1 MEGLKELSHEVA
13 SLRKELEELRD
24 ALQRGR
30 FLPVF
35 SRRMMTATLIL
46 TALAVIMSSIVVAE
60 VAVVI
65 GKIHDIYSL
74 MLIQ

>member
-13 SLRKELEELRD
+13 FLRKELEELRD

-30 FLPVF
+30 FIPVF
-35 SRRMMTATLIL
+35 SRRIMLATLIL
-46 TALAVIMSSIVVAE
+46 TAIAVIVSSIVVAE
-60 VAVVI
+60 VAMVI

-74 MLIQ
+74 MLTQ